1 MQILN
6 ERQEELIRN
15 ERKALNDLRL
25 TMVEF
30 ARKTEESDLLGK
42 SIEQLD
48 ELFLLVV
55 VGEFNSGKSA
65 FINALLGQRILPE
78 GATPTTSQIDVLQY
92 GPEHHRSVVN
102 KHQNLVT
109 YPAAMLREMSIV
121 DTPGTNA
128 IIREHEQIT
137 SHFIPR
143 ADLVLFI
150 TSADRPFTESERQ
163 FLVQIRDW
171 GKKIV
176 LIINKADILQND
188 SDRLEVTRYVCDN
201 ARQLLGILPDVFL
214 VSARMALQ
222 ARLDEDQAGGD
233 VGFVKLEVFIQ
244 EKLDEIGR
252 LKLKLLSPLGTGL
265 KVITHVQDI
274 ITSRLLLLEKD
285 FQMLADVD
293 AQLAAYDQDLKRDF
307 KFRLADVENPLYELE
322 LRGDDFFDNTM
333 RLARVFD
340 LLNKERIRQE
350 FDREVIRDI
359 PHHIDEQVNHVID
372 WMIGAQVHQW
382 ESISKHIADRRQE
395 HQDRIVGD
403 ISGSFDYDRARMMD
417 DLGRDARKV
426 IDTFDKNHEAKMIAE
441 DAQTMVTASLA
452 VEAGA
457 IGLGALVTVLATTAA
472 ADVTGIVSASV
483 IAALGLFI
491 IPARRKAAKKSLRE
505 KISDLRSHLVDSLT
519 KAFEMELTRSQQKV
533 REAITP
539 YTRFVRTESGKL
551 QEAREQFQSIKEELE
566 RLAGIIDTLDS

>member
-6 ERQEELIRN
+6 EQQENLVRN
-15 ERKALNDLRL
+15 ERKVLNDLLL

-30 ARKTEESDLLGK
+30 GGKTDASSTLGK

-65 FINALLGQRILPE
+65 FINALIGERILLE

-92 GPEHHRSVVN
+92 GPDHERSVTSKN
-102 KHQNLVT
+102 QHLIT
-109 YPAAMLREMSIV
+109 YPAALLKEMSIV

-137 SHFIPR
+137 THFIPR

-163 FLVQIRDW
+163 FLMQIKEW

-176 LIINKADILQND
+176 LVINKADIIQNE
-188 SDRLEVTRYVCDN
+188 SDRIEVTRYVMEN
-201 ARQLLGILPDVFL
+201 ARQLLGMLPDVFL
-214 VSARMALQ
+214 VSARLALQ
-222 ARLDEDQAGGD
+222 AKSGQKQGWNESGFEKLENFIQERLDE
-233 VGFVKLEVFIQ
+233 L
-244 EKLDEIGR
+244 GR
-252 LKLKLLSPLGTGL
+252 FKLKLLNPLGTGL
-265 KVITHVQDI
+265 KVIDQLQDI
-274 ITSRLLLLEKD
+274 ITGRLLLLEKD

-293 AQLAAYDQDLKRDF
+293 AQLAAYNNDLMRDF

-322 LRGDDFFDNTM
+322 LRGDDFFDSTL

-350 FDREVIRDI
+350 FDREVIRDT
-359 PHHIDEQVNHVID
+359 PQHIDEQVNHVID
-372 WMIGAQVHQW
+372 WMIEAQLHQW
-382 ESISKHIADRRQE
+382 ESISRHIAERRQE
-395 HQDRIVGD
+395 HQDRIVGEMG
-403 ISGSFDYDRARMMD
+403 GSFDYDRARMMD
-417 DLGRDARKV
+417 ALGRDARKV
-426 IDTFDKNHEAKMIAE
+426 VDTFDKNREAKLIAD
-441 DAQTMVTASLA
+441 DAQAMVTASLA

-491 IPARRKAAKKSLRE
+491 IPARRNAAKKDLRE
-505 KISDLRSHLVDSLT
+505 KISKMRTHLVKSLT
-519 KAFEMELTRSQQKV
+519 RAFDLELTRSQQRV

-539 YTRFVRTESGKL
+539 YSRFVRTESEKL
-551 QEAREQFQSIKEELE
+551 QNAKTQFSSIKDELE
-566 RLAGIIDTLDS
+566 RLTSTIKSIG